1 MQEAVLMR
9 TSTRRGAIV
18 GAITLVVGFG
28 AAVPAATA
36 TSPPAPPVTGILA
49 LDTGATNTVTL
60 LDAQGKPTGTTQ
72 SITQDKACELSTS
85 GDLLA
90 FEPVPD
96 TFQPVGLKDGK
107 IGVRDSGTA
116 TGTSCSSVDS
126 SSGESLIIAIGPK
139 AARGGHSLIATSAS
153 LDVALKQGAK
163 VSATMELAGTP
174 TGTAVLECGV
184 TADCGPDS
192 GVNDHVRWPIGSSTD
207 GVVFDTL
214 VLEALVGSFS
224 LSGGADGVVSPE
236 TGIENHAGA
245 SIFEL
250 VDAVDCNESVTFT
263 PGENV
268 QSSKWKRLDNLGT
281 DCTAYTYTTATGT
294 DAAGPYAHFGVAA
307 DADPDAQ
314 ALWEVT
320 FVYSGKTPTALF
332 AFDETNG
339 IIAPVEAFTALGACN
354 PADVTTSGAR
364 DGWVPTPDYAYGNL
378 DVENNTVV
386 GFACLLDTRTANVK
400 GVKTVTFT
408 AYVLGDAGMRY

>member
-1 MQEAVLMR
+1 MR

-107 IGVRDSGTA
+107 IGVRESDTA

-126 SSGESLIIAIGPK
+126 SASESLVIAIGPK
-139 AARGGHSLIATSAS
+139 AAREGHSLIATSAS
-153 LDVALKQGAK
+153 LDVALKQGAE
-163 VSATMELAGTP
+163 VNATMKLAGAT

-192 GVNDHVRWPIGSSTD
+192 GVNDHVRWSIGSSTD

-214 VLEALVGSFS
+214 VLEAVVGSFS

-268 QSSKWKRLDNLGT
+268 ESSKWKRLDNLGTT

-294 DAAGPYAHFGVAA
+294 DGAGPYAHFGVAA
-307 DADPDAQ
+307 GADPDAQ

-332 AFDETNG
+332 AFDEVSG
-339 IIAPVEAFTALGACN
+339 IIAPVDAFTPLGACN

-364 DGWVPTPDYAYGNL
+364 DGWVPEDGYAYGNL
-378 DVENNTVV
+378 DIDDESGAVV
-386 GFACLLDTRTANVK
+386 GFACLLDTQTANVM
-400 GVKTVTFT
+400 GTKTVTFT
-408 AYVLGDAGMRY
+408 AYVYGDAGMRF